1 MKFMVI
7 WLLLLAYAVFLA
19 PGSEG
24 SDPVMEQ
31 VFAGNWNEIDPLVL
45 TVFNSLGIFP
55 LVFLTILL
63 RNDRQKW
70 PAWPFSLAS
79 FAGGAFALL
88 PWFAFGDR
96 PAKRGLRTPK
106 WILRILR
113 SNIWLILLLIFFFG
127 NLLTLLQGISL
138 SGYREA
144 FMESSLVSV
153 MTVDWFI
160 LWGLS
165 VNAVHRFYPDANRKG
180 LAWIP
185 IAWPVLVLFFVK
197 EDH

>member
-1 MKFMVI
+1 MKFIVI
-7 WLLLLAYAVFLA
+7 WLLLLVYAVFLA

-24 SDPVMEQ
+24 SDPVIEQ
-31 VFAGNWNEIDPLVL
+31 VFSGNLDAIDPLVL
-45 TVFNSLGIFP
+45 TIFNSLGIFP

-70 PAWPFSLAS
+70 PAWPFSLAA

-96 PAKRGLRTPK
+96 PKKRDLRTQG

-113 SNIWLILLLIFFFG
+113 SKIWLILLLIIFIG
-127 NLLTLLQGISL
+127 NLLTLLQGVSL
-138 SGYREA
+138 AGYSEA

-160 LWGLS
+160 LWWLS
-165 VNAVHRFYPDANRKG
+165 VYAIHRFYPDAKRKG

-185 IAWPVLVLFFVK
+185 IAGSVLVLFFVK

>member
-1 MKFMVI
+1 MKFIVI

-19 PGSEG
+19 PGSES

-96 PAKRGLRTPK
+96 PAKRGSRTPK
-106 WILRILR
+106 WTLRILR

-127 NLLTLLQGISL
+127 NLLTLFQGISL
-138 SGYREA
+138 SGYR
-144 FMESSLVSV
+144 
-153 MTVDWFI
+153 
-160 LWGLS
+160 
-165 VNAVHRFYPDANRKG
+165 
-180 LAWIP
+180 
-185 IAWPVLVLFFVK
+185 
-197 EDH
+197 

>member
-1 MKFMVI
+1 MKFIIV
-7 WLLLLAYAVFLA
+7 WLLLLSYALFFA

-24 SDPVMEQ
+24 SDPVMES
-31 VFAGNWNEIDPLVL
+31 VLAGNWTAIDPLVL

-70 PAWPFSLAS
+70 PAWPFSLAA

-96 PAKRGLRTPK
+96 SAKRGLRTPR
-106 WILRILR
+106 WLLRILK
-113 SNIWLILLLIFFFG
+113 SKVWLILLLVMIFG
-127 NLLTLLQGISL
+127 NLLTLLQGFSPAAY
-138 SGYREA
+138 GDA

-160 LWGLS
+160 LWWLS
-165 VNAVHRFYPDANRKG
+165 VEAINRFYPDVKNKG

-185 IAWPVLVLFFVK
+185 IAGPVLVLFFVK
-197 EDH
+197 DDQ